1 MITRKT
7 ALVALSILPS
17 IWLSQAYQNYS
28 RSDLLPSSFSLS
40 DDRPPDC
47 PPCFNCNLEQFQCTQ
62 FGTCNKYQGKCSC
75 PPGFGTEDCSE
86 PVCGSLARGKD
97 RAPRGDGECKCDDGW
112 GGINC
117 NVCKRDDACNAFMP
131 ESDGGICYRGGVV
144 VKQNHQMCDI
154 TNRKILDQLKER
166 TPQATFSC
174 DAEDYTCNFQFW
186 TGGVESFYCGLDTCT
201 FSSENEYNKNTTHY
215 KCENIK
221 CACVPGRM
229 LCGEEGSIDIGEFLE
244 EEIKGPASFS
254 SVSTEGGGSSDG
266 SKFQEPAMNNLIKS
280 VFGDES
286 ITMKCDWG
294 ECMYRTDVPGY
305 TRPVK
310 EINTP
315 LIAGVIA
322 GCGLFVVLVILL
334 IWYLSRR
341 SFKYGPVH
349 LSDDSD
355 DDLAQMM
362 AEHKPASLQFEKVSY
377 NLNGRQILSGVQG
390 IALPGQLMAIMGA
403 SGAGKTTF
411 LDILARKNK
420 RGIVDGNFYVNGER
434 VNDDEFRSVVGF
446 VDQDDTMLPT
456 LTVHE
461 TIMTSALLRLPRD
474 MNISIKEQRV
484 YEVEK
489 QLGILS
495 IKDQLI
501 GSEEGS
507 GRGISGGEK
516 RRVGIACELVTS
528 PSILFLDEP
537 TSGLDAFNAFNVVE
551 CLVTLAKNY
560 NRTVIFTIHQPRS
573 NIVALFDHL
582 VLLAKGRAV
591 YSGPY
596 SSCQSYFDNIGYPCP
611 PGFNIADFL
620 VDLTMHAETAHTPSE
635 EANVNGFDGGSESMR
650 TVNSSV
656 RAVKSIASTSNMSME
671 NSGYGSHN
679 ESIRRPKSNR
689 RQSLKQQQDRKLYT
703 RKKSSGMDSPMTP
716 KTDDE
721 ASEPN
726 DNRRN
731 SADLIKLS
739 KQQGH
744 IPPQIMD
751 DPHQLPP
758 PAYGTGTGLDELVSN
773 YTNSDVAGQVR
784 EDINAAVS
792 SATSANGT
800 ANGQVSHAVVSGT
813 MRGYRR
819 VGYFSQFLILSKRT
833 WRNLYRNPML
843 MLTHYAIAI
852 LLAVLSGFLFYG
864 LTDDIKGFQNRLGLF
879 FFVLALFGFSTL
891 TTLTV
896 FSSERLL
903 FVRERA
909 NGYYSPITYFAAKV
923 LFDIVPLR
931 LIPPI
936 IMGAIVYPM
945 SGLTPAWPEFFKFI
959 LILVLFNLAAAT
971 ICLFIGIVF
980 KDGGVANLIGSLVM
994 LFSLLFAGLLLNH
1007 DAIPDAALWL
1017 QPVSLSPY
1025 YINLTALLMIL
1036 ELSIFH
1042 YGFEG
1047 LIVNEVKYLTL
1058 IDHKYGLDIEV
1069 PGASILSA
1077 FGFDNSALW
1086 NDVIGLAIFSAAFVV
1101 IAYVAMH
1108 ILLVE
1113 KR

>member
-1 MITRKT
+1 MISRWS
-7 ALVALSILPS
+7 ALAALGLYGLTWPS
-17 IWLSQAYQNYS
+17 HAYQNHS
-28 RSDLLPSSFSLS
+28 TSDLLQPSFSI
-40 DDRPPDC
+40 DEDRPADC
-47 PPCFNCNLEQFQCTQ
+47 PPCFNCNLEAFQCAQ
-62 FGTCNKYQGKCSC
+62 FATCNKYDGKCSC
-75 PPGFGTEDCSE
+75 PPGFGGEACAT
-86 PVCGSLARGKD
+86 PLCGSLAMGKS
-97 RAPRGDGECKCDDGW
+97 RAPRGPGECECEEGW
-112 GGINC
+112 EGINC
-117 NVCKRDDACNAFMP
+117 NVCKTNDACNALMP
-131 ESDGGICYRGGVV
+131 EGIGGVCYKDGVV
-144 VKQNHQMCDI
+144 VNENHQMCDI

-174 DAEDYTCNFQFW
+174 NGEEETCNFQFW
-186 TGGVESFYCGLDTCT
+186 VGQEESFYCALDTCSY
-201 FSSENEYNKNTTHY
+201 SSKNDYDRNTTNY

-229 LCGEEGSIDIGEFLE
+229 LCGEEGSIDIGDFLV

-254 SVSTEGGGSSDG
+254 SISTEGGSSKDG
-266 SKFQEPAMNNLIKS
+266 SKFEEPAMNNLIKS

-286 ITMKCDWG
+286 ITLQCSWG
-294 ECMYRTDVPGY
+294 ECLYQTDVPGY

-310 EINTP
+310 KINTP

-322 GCGLFVVLVILL
+322 GCALFVVLVILL
-334 IWYLSRR
+334 VWYLSRR
-341 SFKYGPVH
+341 QLSYGPIH

-362 AEHKPASLQFEKVSY
+362 AEHEPALLQFENVSY
-377 NLNGRQILSGVQG
+377 NLNGKQILSGVQG
-390 IALPGQLMAIMGA
+390 IAPPGQLMAIMGA

-420 RGIVDGNFYVNGER
+420 RGFIEGSFYVNGEK
-434 VNDDEFRSVVGF
+434 VVDNEYRSVVGF

-474 MNISIKEQRV
+474 MNISTKEQRV

-489 QLGILS
+489 QLGIFA

-501 GSEEGS
+501 GSDEGN

-560 NRTVIFTIHQPRS
+560 NRTVVFTIHQPRS

-582 VLLAKGRAV
+582 VLLAKGRTV

-596 SSCQSYFDNIGYPCP
+596 SSCQSYFDRIGYSCP
-611 PGFNIADFL
+611 PGFNIADYL
-620 VDLTMHAETAHTPSE
+620 VDLTMHAETAQSPAGE
-635 EANVNGFDGGSESMR
+635 NGPLGFDGGREGLR
-650 TVNSSV
+650 TVSSSV
-656 RAVKSIASTSNMSME
+656 LAIKSIASASNMSMD
-671 NSGYGSHN
+671 NSSYGSYN
-679 ESIRRPKSNR
+679 DSLQRPKSNR

-703 RKKSSGMDSPMTP
+703 RKKSTGVESPSTP

-721 ASEPN
+721 VSDPS
-726 DNRRN
+726 DNRKN
-731 SADLIKLS
+731 SSDLIKLS
-739 KQQGH
+739 KQQGQVRA
-744 IPPQIMD
+744 QILD

-758 PAYGTGTGLDELVSN
+758 PAHRTGTGLDDLVAS
-773 YTNSDVAGQVR
+773 YASSDVASSVR
-784 EDINAAVS
+784 DDIHASVS
-792 SATSANGT
+792 SASIANGST
-800 ANGQVSHAVVSGT
+800 NGQSNQALVSGT
-813 MRGYRR
+813 MKSYRR
-819 VGYFSQFLILSKRT
+819 VGWTSQFTILSQRT

-891 TTLTV
+891 TSLTV

-923 LFDIVPLR
+923 VFDIVPLR
-931 LIPPI
+931 LLPPI

-945 SGLTPAWPEFFKFI
+945 SGLTPEWPEFFKFI
-959 LILVLFNLAAAT
+959 LILVLFNFAAAA
-971 ICLFIGIVF
+971 ICLFIGIVI

-1007 DAIPDAALWL
+1007 DAIPKAALWL
-1017 QPVSLSPY
+1017 QTVRLASFCSPTSPA
-1025 YINLTALLMIL
+1025 NVLQ
-1036 ELSIFH
+1036 LSIFH
-1042 YGFEG
+1042 YGFEA

-1077 FGFDNSALW
+1077 FGFDNGALW
-1086 NDVIGLAIFSAAFVV
+1086 KDVVGLAIFSGAFIV
-1101 IAYVAMH
+1101 IAYAAMH
-1108 ILLVE
+1108 VLLVE